1 VFLFNK
7 SSTQCYGN
15 GMGRLTQIKHGDI
28 AQYDYSW
35 DAANRITAMND
46 AQYGYDAT
54 SQLTSAVYEK
64 LPEPVRS
71 DELYEY
77 DANDNRL
84 FVHDCTFSPLGV
96 KSLPTSQQTMSLQSC
111 HPAFHLLPGSGN

>member
-1 VFLFNK
+1 VNYHYDAAGMWTATQLFSQGSK
-7 SSTQCYGN
+7 VVMTSQAYD

-64 LPEPVRS
+64 LPEPVRP
-71 DELYEY
+71 DKLYEY
-77 DANDNRL
+77 DVNGKRKAYE
-84 FVHDCTFSPLGV
+84 SV
-96 KSLPTSQQTMSLQSC
+96 KNNQ
-111 HPAFHLLPGSGN
+111 